1 MYCDTMWY
9 YAIHAIGFAVVAYIL
24 QGVLSTASS
33 TLGNIL
39 GVVVFGYIVVAILRT
54 LVWKWFTD
62 CMKTPLAAWRTLLTS
77 LHHGCALFQTSVAG
91 LLDVGNHTVCSDL
104 FDGVLRMGSAVASG
118 MYGTLCGSASTLA
131 KAFAKTNSTNT
142 NIMNTTSLN
151 AMEADRAAAM
161 KVAASVAFA
170 AVGAAESAAR
180 ATARIRADAAKV
192 ASGNAANVA
201 FVAGEA
207 AMAAAKNAWSTAAV
221 LRTDVANATAVNIIE
236 CAVAATV
243 SAANMAAEAVTQ
255 CVDFQRMVAECT
267 ERYGV
272 DNTKRLRW
280 LGEYDA
286 LKLVLVQHDTYLAPN
301 QPIVQKE

>member
-1 MYCDTMWY
+1 MYCDTMWHY
-9 YAIHAIGFAVVAYIL
+9 PIGFAVVAYIL

-62 CMKTPLAAWRTLLTS
+62 CMKTPLAAWRTVLTF
-77 LHHGCALFQTSVAG
+77 LHHGCALFQTPVAG

-118 MYGTLCGSASTLA
+118 LYGTLCGSASTLA
-131 KAFAKTNSTNT
+131 KAFAKTNGTNT

-151 AMEADRAAAM
+151 AIA
-161 KVAASVAFA
+161 
-170 AVGAAESAAR
+170 GAAETAAR
-180 ATARIRADAAKV
+180 ATAQIRADAAKA
-192 ASGNAANVA
+192 ASRNAA

-207 AMAAAKNAWSTAAV
+207 AMAAAKN
-221 LRTDVANATAVNIIE
+221 VANATAVNIIE

-243 SAANMAAEAVTQ
+243 SAANRAAEAVMRAQ
-255 CVDFQRMVAECT
+255 CVDFQRMLAECT
-267 ERYGV
+267 KRFGV
-272 DNTKRLRW
+272 DNTKRIRW

-286 LKLVLVQHDTYLAPN
+286 LKLVLAQHDTYLAPN
-301 QPIVQKE
+301 QPIVQSE

>member
-1 MYCDTMWY
+1 MWY

>member
-1 MYCDTMWY
+1 MYCDTMWHY
-9 YAIHAIGFAVVAYIL
+9 PIGFAVVAYIL

-39 GVVVFGYIVVAILRT
+39 GVLVFGYIVVAILRT

-62 CMKTPLAAWRTLLTS
+62 CMKTPLAAWRTLLTF
-77 LHHGCALFQTSVAG
+77 LHHGCALFQTPVAG

-131 KAFAKTNSTNT
+131 KAFAKTNGTNT
-142 NIMNTTSLN
+142 NIMNTPSLN
-151 AMEADRAAAM
+151 AIA
-161 KVAASVAFA
+161 
-170 AVGAAESAAR
+170 GAAETAAR
-180 ATARIRADAAKV
+180 ATAQIRADAAKA
-192 ASGNAANVA
+192 ASVNAANVA

-207 AMAAAKNAWSTAAV
+207 AMAAAKNAWSTAAEI
-221 LRTDVANATAVNIIE
+221 RADVANATAVNIIE
-236 CAVAATV
+236 CAVAAAA
-243 SAANMAAEAVTQ
+243 SAANRAAEAVMRAQ
-255 CVDFQRMVAECT
+255 CVDFRRMLAECT
-267 ERYGV
+267 KRFGV
-272 DNTKRLRW
+272 DNTKRIRW